1 MGVLKKFNRKEKE
14 FRAGKMMA
22 IKDLTQHLYKQ
33 VMKGK
38 LIMLAKEIETKLKE
52 DEKDFGFDFEVMDYV
67 LIHMGENLL
76 DHEEFFD
83 KLSKIVFTDGEE
95 DGVHINR
102 EMFDDFSN
110 YVMEHIGIEEIY
122 PVVAK
127 YDKKRDKMENLVEGN
142 RILTSV
148 TTGERHEL
156 SKEGEVEC

>member
-38 LIMLAKEIETKLKE
+38 LIMLAKEIEAKLKE
-52 DEKDFGFDFEVMDYV
+52 DEKGFSFDFEVMDYV
-67 LIHMGENLL
+67 LIHLGENLL

-83 KLSKIVFTDGEE
+83 KLSKIVYTDGEE
-95 DGVHINR
+95 DSVHINK
-102 EMFDDFSN
+102 EMFEEFSN
-110 YVMEHIGIEEIY
+110 YVMEHIGINEVY

-127 YDKKRDKMENLVEGN
+127 YDRKRDKMENLVEGN
-142 RILTSV
+142 RIFTSV
-148 TTGERHEL
+148 VTGEKHTL
-156 SKEGEVEC
+156 SKEGDVEC